1 MIPVNKPFIGKN
13 ELKYLNECVK
23 SGWISS
29 EGPYVEKFEKAF
41 AENIGSSHAI
51 AVCNGTAA
59 IEVALYASGVKKGD
73 EVILPSFTI
82 ISCVLAVIRLN
93 AVPVLVDID
102 PDTWNMSVEAV
113 REKITNKTKVIMAV
127 HIYGHPVDMDPLL
140 EVAKKNKIIVLED
153 TSQALGAM
161 YKGKK
166 CGSIG
171 DISSFSFYANK
182 FVTTGEGGMVVTNSH
197 DMDIRARSYR
207 NLCFN
212 NKERFLHDDI
222 GYNFRMTAMQAAIG
236 LGQIERLEK
245 VVKRKIRM
253 GHLYAKQLSKIN
265 GIKLQIEKPWAK
277 TVYWMYC
284 IQLDPSLGTN
294 AKEMMAALASMG
306 IGTRPFFRGLHDQP
320 SLKKLI
326 LNSNEKFPITDL
338 SYKYG
343 LYLPSSYKLTNSEI
357 NLVCDKV
364 RKSLHMLKKV

>member
-1 MIPVNKPFIGKN
+1 MIPVNKPYIGKN

-102 PDTWNMSVEAV
+102 PDTWNMSIEAV
-113 REKITNKTKVIMAV
+113 KENITNKTKVI
-127 HIYGHPVDMDPLL
+127 
-140 EVAKKNKIIVLED
+140 
-153 TSQALGAM
+153 QALGAM

-294 AKEMMAALASMG
+294 AKEMMAALANMG